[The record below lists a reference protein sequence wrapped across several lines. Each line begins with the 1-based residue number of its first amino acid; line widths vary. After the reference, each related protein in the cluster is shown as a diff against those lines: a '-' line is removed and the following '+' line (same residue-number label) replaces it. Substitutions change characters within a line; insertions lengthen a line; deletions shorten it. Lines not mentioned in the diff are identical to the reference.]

1 MFFKKRH
8 KGGGK
13 KKAQRFFGIN
23 NKTKPKN
30 EYNRLTLEEKA
41 YLLSQLRLNNTKNI
55 TLL

>member
-8 KGGGK
+8 KGGK